1 MEIGVWA
8 LYLAGFLFVVGLFV
22 VLTKKNI
29 IFVLIGTE
37 LMLNAANLNLIVFS
51 NKWPNNGG
59 QVFTLFTIV
68 IAAAEV
74 AIALAL
80 LLNIFKLKGNSD
92 LDQINELGH

>member
-51 NKWPNNGG
+51 NKWPNNEG
-59 QVFTLFTIV
+59 QIFTLFTIV

-92 LDQINELGH
+92 LDQLNELGH

>member
-1 MEIGVWA
+1 MEVGTWA
-8 LYLAGFLFVVGLFV
+8 LYLGGFLFVVGLLV

-51 NKWPNNGG
+51 NRWSDTDG
-59 QVFTLFTIV
+59 QVFALFTIV

-80 LLNIFKLKGNSD
+80 LLNIFKLRGTSN
-92 LDQINELGH
+92 LDELNELGH